1 MNYYEK
7 YVEYLKDSEEVNHN
21 PFVQFF
27 DNSDLMEKIKRVWG
41 VEELEGE
48 EYDIIVELFKGGF
61 NSGFELG
68 LMLGFYQS
76 IKQAGLGIQESKK
89 LVSFSILK
97 GFYKNNAKTNIEA
110 AEQVEQVM

>member
-1 MNYYEK
+1 MNYYERHI
-7 YVEYLKDSEEVNHN
+7 ENLKDSEEVNHN

-48 EYDIIVELFKGGF
+48 EYDIILELFKGGF

-68 LMLGFYQS
+68 LLLGFYQS
-76 IKQAGLGIQESKK
+76 IKLSGLSIQESKK

-97 GFYKNNAKTNIEA
+97 GLSVNNANTNNDA
-110 AEQVEQVM
+110 VSK